1 MLTKL
6 LEILA
11 EFDASATIEEQRA
24 ALEPLQRLSK
34 RLSIRTMTEIE
45 QRTALVIAVTNIDRN
60 ELRAIAEHSQ
70 YIDLVSWA
78 KEALAPRSVMSK
90 FSL

>member
-6 LEILA
+6 LEILS
-11 EFDASATIEEQRA
+11 EFEHASIEEQRA

-45 QRTALVIAVTNIDRN
+45 QRTALVLAVTNNDRTELQAIAQHSN
-60 ELRAIAEHSQ
+60 YEELR
-70 YIDLVSWA
+70 SWA
-78 KEALAPRSVMSK
+78 KEALAPKTVMSN
-90 FSL
+90 FYL